1 MSPIPQHKPCTR
13 LPPLPPMK
21 SFNSF
26 IASQNNL
33 TMSESEA
40 DELYKEYQLK
50 YTEEI
55 SKHFFQNSKYEE
67 WFREQYDP
75 MLKVKQIPEM
85 KNWAQN
91 ESAVIFK
98 QLEEGGSEIMTTF
111 RLTGLPNEKFVTASR
126 GMF

>member
-1 MSPIPQHKPCTR
+1 
-13 LPPLPPMK
+13 MK